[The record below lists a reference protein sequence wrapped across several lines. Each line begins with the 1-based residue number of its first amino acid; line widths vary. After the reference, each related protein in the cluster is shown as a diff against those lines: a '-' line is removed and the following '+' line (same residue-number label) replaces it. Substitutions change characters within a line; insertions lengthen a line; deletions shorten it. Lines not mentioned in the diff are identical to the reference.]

1 MEEKK
6 KKFIIRISEKEL
18 KNPHIRAVAIKLID
32 TKIREQRSEP
42 RIEISKSEY
51 EIIKTHLG
59 HFFTDWT
66 KYVKNKKELKFKTE
80 VGKYNG
86 KRVII
91 K

>member
-6 KKFIIRISEKEL
+6 KKFIIKISEKEL
-18 KNPHIRAVAIKLID
+18 KNPAVREIMLKLID
-32 TKIREQRSEP
+32 TRIREQRSVP
-42 RIEISKSEY
+42 KIEISSSEY
-51 EIIKTHLG
+51 ELMKRYLG
-59 HFFTDWT
+59 QFFTDWT
-66 KYVKNKKELKFKTE
+66 KYAKDKSELKFKTE

>member
-1 MEEKK
+1 MEDKK
-6 KKFIIRISEKEL
+6 KRFVIKISEKEL
-18 KNPHIRAVAIKLID
+18 KNPHIREIVLKLID
-32 TKIREQRSEP
+32 TRIREQRSEP
-42 RIEISKSEY
+42 RIEITKSEY
-51 EIIKTHLG
+51 EMMKTYLG

-66 KYVKNKKELKFKTE
+66 KYAKDKDELKFKTE